1 MFLDLEEFEA
11 HVERSRDRSRMSG
24 SDVPAEKLEWRY
36 VYGPKELPGTGHGT
50 ITSAQR
56 TIIKKATNCD
66 AATRTRVEWP
76 ARMLTLYGPKGTL
89 KSARVMADT
98 FILDRAHRNHN
109 NHEKRINQHKF
120 NKIYI
125 YTHKLEMNA
134 RAYITVT

>member
-11 HVERSRDRSRMSG
+11 HVERSVRIRSG

-56 TIIKKATNCD
+56 TIIKKVTNCD

-76 ARMLTLYGPKGTL
+76 ARMLTLYGPKGSL
-89 KSARVMADT
+89 KSAKAMAEIL
-98 FILDRAHRNHN
+98 ILDRAHRNHY

-120 NKIYI
+120 NKVYIDIYI
-125 YTHKLEMNA
+125 YI
-134 RAYITVT
+134 YI